1 MLLVVNKTSHDVFRF
16 IRMFGGNEDKAVL
29 LVGDGVYYAMT
40 EMVGRFEPLE
50 VEDIYVA
57 KDAVEERNI
66 VVSPEAEVVDY
77 DRMAALIMDEYD
89 KVLSL

>member
-1 MLLVVNKTSHDVFRF
+1 MLLVVNKTSLDVFRL
-16 IRMFGGNEDKAVL
+16 IRMFGGDEDKAVL
-29 LVGDGVYYAMT
+29 LVGDGAYYAMPAVV
-40 EMVGRFEPLE
+40 ERFEPLG

-77 DRMAALIMDEYD
+77 DRMAALIMNEYD